1 MKIRGL
7 LTAVVVLL
15 VLGGTLYWSDHHKS
29 AEGAAKPADTPP
41 QILKLDEA
49 SASKIE
55 LRKKDAGVIAIA
67 KSGSG
72 VWQITAPKNLP
83 ADQSAV
89 SGVLSTLS
97 SLNAERV
104 VEDKASDFKRYGLDQ
119 PVLVADLTDKS
130 NAHHE
135 LKIGDDT
142 PTSGGTYAMLSG
154 DPRVFTIASY
164 VKSSLDKSLNDLR
177 DKRLLTVDPDK
188 ISRVELIKQGQE
200 IEFGRNK
207 DDWQIVRPKPLRAD
221 GVQVADLV
229 RKLTDAKMDLSV
241 PEKDSATGFTHGT
254 PIATAKLTNQS
265 GSQELQVRKNK
276 DTYFAKSSA
285 IEGTFKVDADLGQE
299 LNKKLDDFRNKK
311 VFDFGFSDPDKIEL
325 HSGDKAYYL
334 TRTGQDW
341 WSNGKKMDPD
351 SVQSLISQLR
361 DLSAE
366 KFLESGFFS
375 PTIQAIVASDDGKH
389 TEKIAIVKSGTE
401 YLARRENEPAIY
413 QLSSAAVDD
422 LLKSAAGLKQAP
434 APGK

>member
-177 DKRLLTVDPDK
+177 DKRLQSMTT
-188 ISRVELIKQGQE
+188 ELNPRNRE

-229 RKLTDAKMDLSV
+229 RKLTDAKMDSSV
-241 PEKDSATGFTHGT
+241 PEKDSAAGFTHGT

-334 TRTGQDW
+334 TRTVQDW

-351 SVQSLISQLR
+351 SVQSLISKLR
-361 DLSAE
+361 DLSAD

-375 PTIQAIVASDDGKH
+375 PTI
-389 TEKIAIVKSGTE
+389 
-401 YLARRENEPAIY
+401 
-413 QLSSAAVDD
+413 
-422 LLKSAAGLKQAP
+422 
-434 APGK
+434 

>member
-1 MKIRGL
+1 
-7 LTAVVVLL
+7 
-15 VLGGTLYWSDHHKS
+15 
-29 AEGAAKPADTPP
+29 
-41 QILKLDEA
+41 
-49 SASKIE
+49 
-55 LRKKDAGVIAIA
+55 
-67 KSGSG
+67 
-72 VWQITAPKNLP
+72 
-83 ADQSAV
+83 
-89 SGVLSTLS
+89 
-97 SLNAERV
+97 
-104 VEDKASDFKRYGLDQ
+104 
-119 PVLVADLTDKS
+119 
-130 NAHHE
+130 
-135 LKIGDDT
+135 
-142 PTSGGTYAMLSG
+142 MLSG

-207 DDWQIVRPKPLRAD
+207 DGWQIVRPKPLRAD

-241 PEKDSATGFTHGT
+241 PEKDSAAGFTHGT

-341 WSNGKKMDPD
+341 WSKGKKMDPD
-351 SVQSLISQLR
+351 SVQSLISKLR

-366 KFLESGFFS
+366 KFLEGGFSS

-401 YLARRENEPAIY
+401 YLARRENEAAIY

-422 LLKSAAGLKQAP
+422 LLKSAEGLKPAP